1 MLNSTTDPRRANS
14 RAFHDS
20 SRRRKNLD
28 TECLHSIYLGRCVF
42 ALRTLA
48 PGAAVCA
55 NHGAIRQRAS
65 CIRRVGGTVSHQYQ
79 LRSGS
84 QRQRVDFRPGWT
96 TRHIESAGAGGRNSA
111 LGGARRSYAGLGC
124 DVQVVR
130 RAVRRTLGTSP
141 SPLFGFCIVHPDTC
155 THRGGCRF
163 HWSLSNPSV
172 DVSR

>member
-84 QRQRVDFRPGWT
+84 HRQRVDFRPGWP

-130 RAVRRTLGTSP
+130 RASIHFLGVLRGESCGLCDVEFRITSLKC
-141 SPLFGFCIVHPDTC
+141 SAEFVIEDLHAD
-155 THRGGCRF
+155 
-163 HWSLSNPSV
+163 LQ
-172 DVSR
+172 